1 MTVDW
6 AIVPGLL
13 LLAAE
18 LVALAAVGYV
28 VARTVLRQSDERMA
42 LAQGLVV
49 GLALWGFVVNVVLY
63 VIPGPAGVIAAWVL
77 TLALGAGLV
86 WRSRHPLRPALR
98 TSAVFLAAVLALL
111 WVALACRQMLSLSDW
126 EIHLGL
132 AASIRAGGFPPVL
145 PWQPGMPAPYH
156 YGVDMLIGLL
166 APPYGPDLALLTE
179 LLGSY
184 VWVSFALCVAALLLQ
199 RGSWTVTLAL
209 APLLLT
215 AGAWTLASFDDPP
228 TVALLPLPAGAPPDD
243 LLAALGEAYWPSP
256 RYPWPA
262 IVDAPLGNVWT
273 PSFPFAYA
281 LAFVVLERAVGMGRR
296 WSWPSALTLA
306 VLLGFLGL
314 VSEAVALVALALWA
328 LLEAAP
334 VLASWRARAGNGRAV
349 LRAASGPVVAALLL
363 AVSGGVLTGALTE
376 ASGGGLA
383 ARWTGDLGR
392 GGPLG
397 KLIEGP
403 DGLWVLGLGPLVVL
417 AIAVL
422 LAWRD
427 RLVLALAAASGVFLL
442 AGLVLHYDP
451 FPVDVT
457 RMAGHARNFGL
468 LGLLVALSV
477 RLPTLRPGWRFA
489 AGALV
494 FALVVWPTAVAPVH
508 AIGLALGRGPH
519 FANAELGPQEH
530 REWFLGRYALGRF
543 TDEEFMSDRMAA
555 YIRDHTAAN
564 ARILSPSPGALT
576 VATGRPNASG
586 FASVPHIVAVHGPAY
601 ADAVGMLDPAAITH
615 LGFDYLHATDEWLA
629 RLPPRALRRLENPD
643 FFELLTRDGTDA
655 LYRVRPA
662 FRQLVAD
669 PASFEA
675 LRRAVPADAA
685 VYLSPTIDRLHAAH
699 VASVLAHA
707 RLFGEVDWSRLH
719 ALRVPAQAAPLG
731 GRAPD
736 LVVTSARAAPS
747 SFPLLAQRRPV
758 WANDEIAV
766 YAPGGAISPIAPPQ
780 PPTFSVRLSNVHQ
793 DDARIAFTLTF
804 ADRAPERWE
813 TQDWKVVPAD
823 TSAPWAFPL
832 QSLSDAGRPYE
843 SAQWFGGQVLSGFSL
858 ASHVYTYDPLERR
871 LSQQGS
877 DGRFSAQQAGGGPLA
892 PGTWMLVIGL
902 QRGPPWAREELA
914 LIPVMQIVVT
924 DAGEVTY
931 AVFEGA
937 LSVTPAE

>member
-1 MTVDW
+1 MIVDW
-6 AIVPGLL
+6 TIVPGLL

-18 LVALAAVGYV
+18 LVALAALGYV

-42 LAQGLVV
+42 LAQGLVL
-49 GLALWGFVVNVVLY
+49 GLALWGFVVNVVMY
-63 VIPGPAGVIAAWVL
+63 VIPAPAGVIAAWVV
-77 TLALGAGLV
+77 TLALGAGLA
-86 WRSRHPLRPALR
+86 WRAGRPLRPALR
-98 TSAVFLAAVLALL
+98 TAAVFLTAVLGML

-166 APPYGPDLALLTE
+166 APPFGPDLAFVTE
-179 LLGSY
+179 LVGAY
-184 VWVSFALCVAALLLQ
+184 VWVGFALTVATLLNQ
-199 RGSWTVTLAL
+199 RGSWTVAVAL

-228 TVALLPLPAGAPPDD
+228 TVAIFPLPAGAPPDD

-256 RYPWPA
+256 RFPWPA
-262 IVDAPLGNVWT
+262 LVDAPLGNVWT
-273 PSFPFAYA
+273 PSFPLAYA
-281 LAFVVLERAVGMGRR
+281 LAFIVLERAVGMGRR
-296 WSWPSALTLA
+296 WSWSSALTLG

-328 LLEAAP
+328 LLEAVP
-334 VLASWRARAGNGRAV
+334 VMASWRSRASDGRAV
-349 LRAASGPVVAALLL
+349 LRAASGPLVGALLL

-376 ASGGGLA
+376 ASGGGLSV
-383 ARWTGDLGR
+383 RWTGDLGR

-403 DGLWVLGLGPLVVL
+403 DGLWVLGLGPLVVS
-417 AIAVL
+417 AVAVL

-457 RMAGHARNFGL
+457 RMAGHARNFAL

-477 RLPTLRPGWRFA
+477 RLPMLRPRWRYA

-494 FALVVWPTAVAPVH
+494 VALVVWPTAIAPVH
-508 AIGLALGRGPH
+508 AVGFALGRGPR

-543 TDEEFMSDRMAA
+543 TDEEFMSDRMAS
-555 YIRDHTAAN
+555 YIGEHTAAKS
-564 ARILSPSPGALT
+564 RILSPSPGALT

-586 FASVPHIVAVHGPAY
+586 FASVPHIVAVRGPAY
-601 ADAVGMLDPAAITH
+601 ADAVGMLDPAAVSQ
-615 LGFDYLHATDEWLA
+615 LGFDYVHASDEWLA

-643 FFELLTRDGTDA
+643 FFELLTRDGPDA

-662 FRQLVAD
+662 FRELDAD

-675 LRRAVPADAA
+675 LRRAVPSAAA

-707 RLFGEVDWSRLH
+707 QLFGEVDWSRLH
-719 ALRVPAQAAPLG
+719 ALRTPAQTAPLS
-731 GRAPD
+731 GRTPD
-736 LVVTSARAAPS
+736 VVVTSARAAPS
-747 SFPLLAQRRPV
+747 SLPLLAQRRPV
-758 WANDEIAV
+758 WANDDLAV
-766 YAPGGAISPIAPPQ
+766 YAPGGAVSPVAQ
-780 PPTFSVRLSNVHQ
+780 PEAPTFSVRLSNVSL
-793 DDARIAFTLTF
+793 DGARIAFTATF
-804 ADRAPERWE
+804 ADRAPERWIK
-813 TQDWKVVPAD
+813 QDWKVVPAD
-823 TSAPWAFPL
+823 VSAPWAFP
-832 QSLSDAGRPYE
+832 QVSLNASGRPYE
-843 SAQWFGGQVLSGFSL
+843 AAQWFLGQVVSGSSL
-858 ASHVYTYDPLERR
+858 ASHVYTYDPIERR
-871 LSQQGS
+871 LSQQGD
-877 DGRFSAQQAGGGPLA
+877 DGRFTAVLAGGSSLA
-892 PGTWMLVIGL
+892 PGTWMLVVGL
-902 QRGPPWAREELA
+902 QHGSPWAWEEVA
-914 LIPVMQIVVT
+914 LIPVMQIVVADT
-924 DAGEVTY
+924 GEVTY

-937 LSVTPAE
+937 LSVRLAE